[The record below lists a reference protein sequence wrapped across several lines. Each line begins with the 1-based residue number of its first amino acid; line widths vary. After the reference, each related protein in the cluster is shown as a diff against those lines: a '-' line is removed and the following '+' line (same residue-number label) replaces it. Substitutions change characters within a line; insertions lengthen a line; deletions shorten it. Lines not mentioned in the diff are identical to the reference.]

1 MADWNFG
8 GEEGFYLLNNLSG
21 ENRWEEGNS
30 LLSAY
35 NTKLF
40 LVKPTVFPNGTQTIS
55 TPKQTL
61 AENNIYFLKIIELYT
76 AEEIPNPTTQML
88 KITKKVLK
96 NTAVMPK
103 LGWGGWL
110 SATWKKFPLVSVL

>member
-61 AENNIYFLKIIELYT
+61 AENNIYFLKGRPYWHPLGGV
-76 AEEIPNPTTQML
+76 NKNL
-88 KITKKVLK
+88 KI
-96 NTAVMPK
+96 NI
-103 LGWGGWL
+103 
-110 SATWKKFPLVSVL
+110 SQR